1 MSDIAPQR
9 ISLRRHLARI
19 PEWIWV
25 VAISILAFA
34 IVSNMILAGFPE
46 GDIRFRIDLSRLLL
60 IPVVLQIHIASALAA
75 FIVGLWI
82 LAGPKGSGMHKKLGW
97 IWVVAMAST
106 AVSSFFLTGLNG
118 KSFSWI
124 HGLSAWTVIGLPVG
138 IYAIRNRDVKKH
150 AKSMTGMFLGGMVV
164 AGLFT
169 FLPGRFM
176 WSLFFT
182 I

>member
-60 IPVVLQIHIASALAA
+60 IPVVLQIHIASA
-75 FIVGLWI
+75 
-82 LAGPKGSGMHKKLGW
+82 AGRLHRRSLDPCRAERQRHAQKARLDLGRRDG
-97 IWVVAMAST
+97 IDSRQLVFPDRTERQEFQLDPRS
-106 AVSSFFLTGLNG
+106 VSLDGD
-118 KSFSWI
+118 W
-124 HGLSAWTVIGLPVG
+124 SA
-138 IYAIRNRDVKKH
+138 
-150 AKSMTGMFLGGMVV
+150 
-164 AGLFT
+164 
-169 FLPGRFM
+169 GRH
-176 WSLFFT
+176 LCHP
-182 I
+182 